1 MKKLSNL
8 NVDRKDN
15 FGNFLLD
22 LNPNL
27 YISFLQNVET
37 SPAPLNTPLL
47 ASESIPSCCCS
58 YYYYFYSRLTIR
70 KCPCLVISTK

>member
-8 NVDRKDN
+8 NVDRKDY

-47 ASESIPSCCCS
+47 LASEYLSQVAVVLLLLLLLKA
-58 YYYYFYSRLTIR
+58 YYS
-70 KCPCLVISTK
+70 